1 MKALIAISLLLALG
15 VASVAKPSPIEGPRP
30 AFVRDDTD
38 INIGA
43 TGATQERNYFQAAQ
57 PQFNAGA
64 FLCRLPLVIFDKT
77 HLASS
82 CH

>member
-1 MKALIAISLLLALG
+1 MKALIAISLLLAMG
-15 VASVAKPSPIEGPRP
+15 AASVAKPSPIEGPRP
-30 AFVRDDTD
+30 ALVLHDTD

-43 TGATQERNYFQAAQ
+43 AGATPERDYFQAPQ
-57 PQFNAGA
+57 PQFNAGG
-64 FLCRLPLVIFDKT
+64 FPCRLPPIVFDKT

>member
-1 MKALIAISLLLALG
+1 MKALIAISLLLVSGA
-15 VASVAKPSPIEGPRP
+15 ASIAKPAPIEGPRP
-30 AFVRDDTD
+30 ALMLKDTD

-43 TGATQERNYFQAAQ
+43 AGATQERNYFQAAQ
-57 PQFNAGA
+57 PQFNAGG
-64 FLCRLPLVIFDKT
+64 FPCRLPLIVFDKT